1 MKEYGKCGKFPKD
14 DEPPYFLVNGK
25 TQPKFQDYHYCAT
38 ARSFDSMCGPQG
50 KLFENKLAP
59 KLF

>member
-50 KLFENKLAP
+50 KLFESK
-59 KLF
+59 